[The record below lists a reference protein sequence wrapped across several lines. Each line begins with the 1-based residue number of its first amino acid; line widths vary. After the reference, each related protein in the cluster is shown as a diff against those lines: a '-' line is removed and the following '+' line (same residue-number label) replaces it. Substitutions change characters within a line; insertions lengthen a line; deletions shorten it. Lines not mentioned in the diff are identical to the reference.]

1 MDEPQPNQE
10 TKNPVVEPGHSSPRL
25 YVNPSKTF
33 AALKFPN
40 YRLWFIGQLASLVG
54 TWMQSTAQGY
64 LVYQLTG
71 SPAYLGYVGFA
82 NGIPFWIFSLIGGV
96 VSDRISRRKLLII
109 TQSVAM
115 MLAFILATLVFTELV
130 QPWHIIVLA
139 FLLGVNNAFDAPA
152 RQSFIS
158 EMVTRETMGNG
169 IALNASMFNLATAVG
184 PAIAGLAYATLGP
197 AWCFMI
203 NGISYLAVIM
213 ALAMMRFK
221 PFVAPKRTQST
232 WSDVKE
238 GLSYVLHNKTILLI
252 IGMLGVTSLFGMSY
266 VTLIPAWAVDVLKG
280 DATTNGLLQSVRG
293 IGALVASL
301 MIASLGTTAR
311 RGRLLT
317 IGSFLFPA
325 LVIVF
330 SFIRSV
336 PLALVILLGVGWAF
350 MIFIN
355 LANNLV
361 QHIVPDQLRGR
372 VMSIYALIFMGMMPI
387 GSMLAGLL
395 AEAFGTPLA
404 VLASASV
411 ALMFAII
418 LFVGAPFIRKLH

>member
-1 MDEPQPNQE
+1 MDESQPTTQSE
-10 TKNPVVEPGHSSPRL
+10 IKPEPKHRF
-25 YVNPSKTF
+25 YVNPSQTF
-33 AALKFPN
+33 AALQFPN

-54 TWMQSTAQGY
+54 TWMQFTAQGY

-96 VSDRISRRKLLII
+96 ASDRISRRKLLII
-109 TQSVAM
+109 TQTIPMV
-115 MLAFILATLVFTELV
+115 LAFILAALVFTDVV

-139 FLLGVNNAFDAPA
+139 FLLGINNAFDAPA

-158 EMVTRETMGNG
+158 ELVAREYLGNG

-197 AWCFMI
+197 AWCFTI
-203 NGISYLAVIM
+203 NGISYLAVII

-232 WSDVKE
+232 FSDVKE
-238 GLSYVLHNKTILLI
+238 GLSYVLHNKTIMLL

-266 VTLIPAWAVDVLKG
+266 ATLIPAWAVEVLKG
-280 DATTNGLLQSVRG
+280 DATTNGWLQSVRG

-301 MIASLGTTAR
+301 IIASLGTSAK
-311 RGRLLT
+311 RGQLLT

-325 LVIVF
+325 LLIVF
-330 SFIRSV
+330 SFIRSI
-336 PLALVILLGVGWAF
+336 PLALIVLLGVGWAF
-350 MIFIN
+350 MTFIN

-361 QHIVPDQLRGR
+361 QHIVPDHLRGR
-372 VMSIYALIFMGMMPI
+372 VMSIYALIFLGMMPI
-387 GSMLAGLL
+387 GSMLGGLL
-395 AEAFGTPLA
+395 AEVFGTPVA

-411 ALMFAII
+411 ALMFAVI
-418 LFVGAPFIRKLH
+418 LYVGAPFIRKLH

>member
-1 MDEPQPNQE
+1 MDETQPAPE
-10 TKNPVVEPGHSSPRL
+10 TKDPVEEPGQHSPRF
-25 YVNPSKTF
+25 YANPAKTF

-40 YRLWFIGQLASLVG
+40 YRLWFVGQLASLVG

-96 VSDRISRRKLLII
+96 ACDRISRRKLLII
-109 TQSVAM
+109 TQTVAM
-115 MLAFILATLVFTELV
+115 ILAFILAALVFTDV
-130 QPWHIIVLA
+130 VRPWHIIVLA

-152 RQSFIS
+152 RQAFVS
-158 EMVTRETMGNG
+158 ELVTREALGNG

-197 AWCFMI
+197 AWCFTI
-203 NGISYLAVIM
+203 NGISYLAVII
-213 ALAMMRFK
+213 ALAMMHFQ

-238 GLSYVLHNKTILLI
+238 GLSYVLHNKTILLL

-266 VTLIPAWAVDVLKG
+266 ATLIPAWAVEVLKG
-280 DATTNGLLQSVRG
+280 DATTNGWLQSVRG
-293 IGALVASL
+293 VGALVASL
-301 MIASLGTTAR
+301 MIASLGTSAR

-325 LVIVF
+325 SLIVF
-330 SFIRSV
+330 SFIRSL
-336 PLALVILLGVGWAF
+336 PWALFVLLGTGWAF
-350 MIFIN
+350 MTFIN

-361 QHIVPDQLRGR
+361 QHIVPDHLRGR
-372 VMSIYALIFMGMMPI
+372 VMSIYALIFLGMMPI
-387 GSMLAGLL
+387 GSMLGGSL

-404 VLASASV
+404 VIASASV
-411 ALMFAII
+411 ALAFAIA
-418 LFVGAPFIRKLH
+418 LFIGAPFIRKLR

>member
-1 MDEPQPNQE
+1 MEEPQPTSQSE
-10 TKNPVVEPGHSSPRL
+10 IPPEPKHRF

-33 AALKFPN
+33 EALQFPN
-40 YRLWFIGQLASLVG
+40 YRLWFMGQLASLVG

-96 VSDRISRRKLLII
+96 TSDRISRRKLLII

-115 MLAFILATLVFTELV
+115 VLAFVLAALVFTDVV

-139 FLLGVNNAFDAPA
+139 FLLGINNAFDAPA
-152 RQSFIS
+152 RQAFVS
-158 EMVTRETMGNG
+158 EMVSREALGNG
-169 IALNASMFNLATAVG
+169 IALNSAMFNLATAVG

-197 AWCFMI
+197 AWCFTI
-203 NGISYLAVIM
+203 NGISFLAVII

-238 GLSYVLHNKTILLI
+238 GLSYVQHNKTILIL

-266 VTLIPAWAVDVLKG
+266 ATLIPAWAVEVLKG
-280 DATTNGLLQSVRG
+280 DATTNGWLQSVRG
-293 IGALVASL
+293 IGALIASL
-301 MIASLGTTAR
+301 IIASLGTSAK
-311 RGRLLT
+311 RGRMLT

-325 LVIVF
+325 LLIVF
-330 SFIRSV
+330 SFIRSI
-336 PLALVILLGVGWAF
+336 PIALLLLLGVGWAF
-350 MIFIN
+350 MTFIN

-361 QHIVPDQLRGR
+361 QHIVPDHLRGR
-372 VMSIYALIFMGMMPI
+372 VMSIYALIFLGMMPI
-387 GSMLAGLL
+387 GSMLGGLL
-395 AEAFGTPLA
+395 AEVFGTPTA

-418 LFVGAPFIRKLH
+418 LYIGAPFIRKLH

>member
-1 MDEPQPNQE
+1 MDETQPAPE
-10 TKNPVVEPGHSSPRL
+10 TKDPVEEPGQHSPRF
-25 YVNPSKTF
+25 YANPAKTF

-40 YRLWFIGQLASLVG
+40 YRLWFVGQLASLVG

-96 VSDRISRRKLLII
+96 ACDRISRRKLLII
-109 TQSVAM
+109 TQTVAM
-115 MLAFILATLVFTELV
+115 ILAFILAALVFTDV
-130 QPWHIIVLA
+130 VRPWHIIVLA

-152 RQSFIS
+152 RQAFVS
-158 EMVTRETMGNG
+158 ELVTREALGNG

-197 AWCFMI
+197 AWCFTI
-203 NGISYLAVIM
+203 NGISYLAVII
-213 ALAMMRFK
+213 ALAMMHFQ

-238 GLSYVLHNKTILLI
+238 GLSYVLHNKTILLL

-266 VTLIPAWAVDVLKG
+266 ATLIPAWAVEVLKG
-280 DATTNGLLQSVRG
+280 DATTNGWLQSVRG
-293 IGALVASL
+293 VGALVASL
-301 MIASLGTTAR
+301 MIASLGTSAR

-325 LVIVF
+325 SLIVF
-330 SFIRSV
+330 SFIRSL
-336 PLALVILLGVGWAF
+336 PWALFILLGTGWAF
-350 MIFIN
+350 MTFIN

-361 QHIVPDQLRGR
+361 QHIVPDHLRGR
-372 VMSIYALIFMGMMPI
+372 VMSIYALIFLGMMPI
-387 GSMLAGLL
+387 GSMLGGSL
-395 AEAFGTPLA
+395 AEVFGTPLA
-404 VLASASV
+404 VIASASV
-411 ALMFAII
+411 ALVFAIA
-418 LFVGAPFIRKLH
+418 LFIGAPFIRKLR